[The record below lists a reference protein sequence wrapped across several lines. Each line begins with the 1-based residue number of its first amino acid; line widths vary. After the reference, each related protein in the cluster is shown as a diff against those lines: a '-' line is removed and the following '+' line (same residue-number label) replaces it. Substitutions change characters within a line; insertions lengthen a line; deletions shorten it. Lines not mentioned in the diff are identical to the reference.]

1 MKKTSLFCT
10 ILVTSCFFFLFS
22 CGETE
27 EPTPT
32 GPGTVVAG
40 DGISESDLET
50 YQGEVGLTLN
60 LRQIARKGLSPAEVE
75 FEIQTTGGV
84 LTEKVSVNDFAC
96 MAVLKIPVEDLT
108 ENQSKQLTDG
118 VKVNITVK
126 DQTGKTIASKIDL
139 GIRSL
144 LPSLTPIVID
154 AGSIPETEEVSTYV
168 FGEGTGFYFQT
179 TNMEGVPGK
188 SAMFNNN
195 NFMFVSS
202 NTTFTGNQP
211 NFLFNI
217 TPVQGKKNTFHIRLA
232 STGEYLFLTGT
243 ALGIRVV
250 NSRRRN
256 LAGLSTANQ
265 ELYQFTIRKLK
276 DGVFQLLDFRNRK
289 IQDTAGIGLTVNNS
303 NGKDMVWRIVANE
316 VKWAAQP
323 IASTSIQPILPK
335 PTTGFTFNSTLTNCS
350 SGQLQQTVGIDFSEE
365 RTTTVGWS
373 ETISVNTTQTVSV
386 SATVG
391 VEVSGTFFGS
401 GATASASVT
410 SGFEWSQSI
419 TSEASQYESQTTT
432 KRESYFS
439 SRVITVPPRKA
450 SLVYDAYQ
458 YYENVRVSHVQRIRI
473 SGKNEKGR
481 DLTGDEIRTIFLFSN
496 FNGVINTVEE
506 NSVVITL
513 LGFTVLDKFMDTQSK
528 VQEVPPRCN

>member
-1 MKKTSLFCT
+1 MKNASLFC
-10 ILVTSCFFFLFS
+10 IALIASSLFFS
-22 CGETE
+22 CRETE

-32 GPGTVVAG
+32 SSGTIVEG
-40 DGISESDLET
+40 QGITERDLET
-50 YQGEVGLTLN
+50 FEGEVGLILN
-60 LRQIARKGLSPAEVE
+60 LRELAQKGYKPAEAE
-75 FEIQTTGGV
+75 FEIQTTGGF
-84 LTEKVSVNDFAC
+84 LTEKVPVNDFAF

-108 ENQSKQLTDG
+108 EIQSKQLTDG

-126 DQTGKTIASKIDL
+126 DQTGKTIAEKIDL

-144 LPSLTPIVID
+144 LPSLTPIVVD
-154 AGSIPETEEVSTYV
+154 AGSIPETEQVSTYF

-179 TNMEGVPGK
+179 TNNEGVPGK

-195 NFMFVSS
+195 GFMYVSS
-202 NTTFTGNQP
+202 NTSFTGNQP

-217 TPVQGKKNTFHIRLA
+217 TPVLGKKNTFHIRLA
-232 STGEYLFLTGT
+232 STGEYLFLGGT
-243 ALGIRVV
+243 SVGLRVV
-250 NSRRRN
+250 NSRRTN
-256 LAGLSTANQ
+256 LAVLSSANQ
-265 ELYQFTIRKLK
+265 EPYQFTIRKLN

-289 IQDTAGIGLTVNNS
+289 IQDAPGIGLTVNNG
-303 NGKDMVWRIVANE
+303 NGKDVLWRIVANDI
-316 VKWAAQP
+316 KWAAQP

-373 ETISVNTTQTVSV
+373 ETISVNTTQAVSI

-401 GATASASVT
+401 GAKASASIT

-419 TSEASQYESQTTT
+419 TSESTEYKSQTIS

-439 SRVITVPPRKA
+439 SRVITVPPRTA

-458 YYENVRVSHVQRIRI
+458 YYENVRVNHVQRIRI
-473 SGKNEKGR
+473 TGKNEKGR
-481 DLTGDEIRTIFLFSN
+481 ELTGDEIRTIFMFSN
-496 FNGVINTVEE
+496 FSGVVNTVEE

-513 LGFTVLDKFMDTQSK
+513 LGYTVLDKFMDTQSK
-528 VQEVPPRCN
+528 VQEVAPKCN

>member
-1 MKKTSLFCT
+1 MKNTSLFCLAM
-10 ILVTSCFFFLFS
+10 LVFSLFFA

-32 GPGTVVAG
+32 GPGTVAEG

-50 YQGEVGLTLN
+50 YAGEVGLTLN

-75 FEIQTTGGV
+75 FEIQTTGGI
-84 LTEKVSVNDFAC
+84 LTEKVPVNEVAYI
-96 MAVLKIPVEDLT
+96 AVLKIPVEDLT
-108 ENQSKQLTDG
+108 EAQSKQLTDG

-144 LPSLTPIVID
+144 LPSLTPIVVD
-154 AGSIPETEEVSTYV
+154 AGSIPETEQVSTYL

-179 TNMEGVPGK
+179 TTNEGVPGK
-188 SAMFNNN
+188 SAMTNNN
-195 NFMFVSS
+195 NVMFVSS
-202 NTTFTGNQP
+202 NTTFSGAQP

-217 TPVQGKKNTFHIRLA
+217 SPVLGKKNTFHIRLA
-232 STGEYLFLTGT
+232 STGEYLV
-243 ALGIRVV
+243 LGSLSAGLRVV
-250 NSRRRN
+250 NSKRTN
-256 LAGLSTANQ
+256 LAVLSSANQ
-265 ELYQFTIRKLK
+265 EPYQFVIKKLK

-289 IQDTAGIGLTVNNS
+289 IQDTPGIGLTVNHS
-303 NGKDMVWRIVANE
+303 NGKDVLWRIVANDI
-316 VKWAAQP
+316 KWAAQP

-401 GATASASVT
+401 GATASASIT

-419 TSEASQYESQTTT
+419 TSESTEYQSQTIS

-439 SRVITVPPRKA
+439 SRVITVPPRTA

-458 YYENVRVSHVQRIRI
+458 YYENVRVNHVQRIRI
-473 SGKNEKGR
+473 TGKNEKGR

-496 FNGVINTVEE
+496 FNGVVNAVEE

-513 LGFTVLDKFMDTQSK
+513 LGYTVLDKFIDTQSK
-528 VQEVPPRCN
+528 VQEVAPKCN